1 MISISTSKLEHYQHE
16 YHTWLRVIDF
26 YKQENDHLK
35 TRLSEALLIKS
46 DKKFLTIAEQ
56 YHHKF
61 VLQDVF
67 MKVLGKNIDDVG
79 DALNALSIPMIS
91 KEIKLDEKIDAKR
104 KKICNKIE
112 FFERNFTRLIKEFNE
127 YFLTAI

>member
-67 MKVLGKNIDDVG
+67 MKVLEKNIDDVG
-79 DALNALSIPMIS
+79 DALNALSISMIS

-104 KKICNKIE
+104 RKLCNKIE

-127 YFLTAI
+127 YILTVI